1 MKTQQPKI
9 QKIVQIILF
18 IGIAI
23 ALNFLANFFYHRWD
37 LTKEKRYTLSDA
49 SKKVVENIDETV
61 TIKIFLDGDF
71 PAGFRRLQSA
81 IKDMMYELHSRNKK
95 IEYEFI
101 NPDEGRNESE
111 RQAYY
116 VDLNKKGIL
125 PVNLNVNDDGEKTQK
140 IIFPGALIS
149 YKGRTLPVN
158 LLENQI
164 GFGPEENLNN
174 SISMLEYRF
183 VNTMDKI
190 MLDQKPYIGL
200 LTGYNSLSLMQTGD
214 IIQTLKDY
222 YRIDTVS
229 IKAIRYIPQD
239 LKVLMIIQP
248 KTAFDEKE
256 KFKIDQY
263 IMNGGKVLWML
274 DKTNADMTQ
283 FGDKDVFMPNALNL
297 NIDDQL
303 FKYGVRIN
311 DNLLIDLQCDYIS
324 LVTGKVGNNPQI
336 ETFKWY
342 YFPVL
347 QSASN
352 HIIVKNLDAIGTKF
366 VSSIDTVKD
375 LINIKKT
382 PLLRTSRYSRAQFIP
397 MRVSFD
403 ILKFKPE
410 PSAFNQPYLP
420 CAYLLE
426 GKFNSL
432 YNNRMTPEQ
441 TAILESIGQPFKN
454 ESEPTKQIVIA
465 DGDIAINEITKDGEQ
480 IIPLGLNQRTKV
492 TFSNLDFINNCIEYL
507 VDEKG
512 VIGARNK
519 EWKLRLLD
527 KNKAKLNRVTI
538 QAINLIIPLFLLIIF
553 GIIFNFIRHR
563 KYGKA

>member
-1 MKTQQPKI
+1 MRKQGFKI
-9 QKIVQIILF
+9 QNIIQILLS
-18 IGIAI
+18 IAI
-23 ALNFLANFFYHRWD
+23 AVALNFLAQYFYYRID

-49 SKKVVENIDETV
+49 SKQVLQNINETV
-61 TIKIFLDGDF
+61 TVKIFLDGNF

-81 IKDMMYELHSRNKK
+81 IKDMMYELHSRNTN

-101 NPDEGRNESE
+101 NPDEGRNEQE

-125 PVNLNVNDDGEKTQK
+125 PVNLSVNDDGEKTQK
-140 IIFPGALIS
+140 IIFPGAIIS

-174 SISMLEYRF
+174 SISMLEYKF

-190 MLDQKPYIGL
+190 MLEQKPFIGIL
-200 LTGYNSLSLMQTGD
+200 SGYGTPSLMQIGD
-214 IIQTLKDY
+214 IIQSLKDY

-229 IKAIRYIPQD
+229 ISDVRYIPQD
-239 LKVLMIIQP
+239 IKTLLIIKPQ
-248 KTAFDEKE
+248 TGFADKE
-256 KFKIDQY
+256 KYKIDQY

-274 DKTNADMTQ
+274 DKTNADMHL
-283 FGDKDVFMPNALNL
+283 FGDKDVFMPNAMNLNL
-297 NIDDQL
+297 DDQL

-311 DNLLIDLQCDYIS
+311 DNVLIDLQCDYIS

-336 ETFKWY
+336 ETFKWF

-347 QSASN
+347 QAASKN

-375 LINIKKT
+375 LLHIKKT
-382 PLLRTSRYSRAQFIP
+382 PLLSTSRYSRAQFIP

-410 PSAFNQPYLP
+410 PSAFNQPYLN

-426 GKFNSL
+426 GKFTSL
-432 YNNRMTPEQ
+432 FKNRMTDEQ
-441 TAILESIGQPFKN
+441 LSTLAQINQTFKDESV
-454 ESEPTKQIVIA
+454 PTKQIVIA
-465 DGDIAINEITKDGEQ
+465 DGDIAINEISKDGKQ
-480 IIPLGLNQRTKV
+480 LLPLGLNQYTKV
-492 TFSNLDFINNCIEYL
+492 TYSNLDFINNCIEYL

-527 KNKAKLNRVTI
+527 KNKAKLNKVTI
-538 QAINLIIPLFLLIIF
+538 QAINLVIPLILLIIF
-553 GIIFNFIRHR
+553 GIIFNYIRHK
-563 KYGKA
+563 KYS